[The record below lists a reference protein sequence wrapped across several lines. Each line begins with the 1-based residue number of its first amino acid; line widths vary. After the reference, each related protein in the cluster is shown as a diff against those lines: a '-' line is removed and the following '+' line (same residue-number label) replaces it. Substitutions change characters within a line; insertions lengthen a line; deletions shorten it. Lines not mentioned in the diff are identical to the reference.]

1 MWSGARLKRVN
12 AMNDEQRQ
20 FLSLLRQPPARLTV
34 EQTAWVLNCQ
44 PGDIAVLVAA
54 RLLKP
59 LGNPLPN
66 GTKYFGGTELLQLA
80 GDRAWLARV
89 TTALQQYWL
98 AKNRRRNGHAS
109 RFAPGK
115 SGKELRQPA
124 HA

>member
-80 GDRAWLARV
+80 GDRVWLARV

-98 AKNRRRNGHAS
+98 AKNRRRNGHATRAATS
-109 RFAPGK
+109 KPGM
-115 SGKELRQPA
+115 ENRQPA
-124 HA
+124 RA

>member
-1 MWSGARLKRVN
+1 MYPGTRLHGVK

-66 GTKYFGGTELLQLA
+66 STKYFGGTELLQLA

-89 TTALQQYWL
+89 TSALQQYWL
-98 AKNRRRNGHAS
+98 TKNRRRNGHAS
-109 RFAPGK
+109 RSATGR
-115 SGKELRQPA
+115 SGAEPRQSA